1 MEIRSMSVTNEIHPR
16 KDISEIT
23 EITQQV
29 IDLLLRND
37 VDALEQAQS
46 HMAERANR
54 ISGFESYQHQLSDQK
69 KDELSDDFGTMMR
82 KNEEML
88 RLLEQRQREHVKKAQ
103 GAKEDLKAHRSYH
116 KQNPADKSLYIK
128 KGLEG

>member
-1 MEIRSMSVTNEIHPR
+1 MAPAQHTINAR

-23 EITQQV
+23 EVTQQI
-29 IDLLLRND
+29 IDLLLQNG
-37 VDALEQAQS
+37 VEALGDARKLMTQ
-46 HMAERANR
+46 RADL
-54 ISGFESYQHQLSDQK
+54 ISVFESYQHQLENQTK
-69 KDELSDDFGTMMR
+69 EELSEDFATMMR

-88 RLLEQRQREHVKKAQ
+88 RLLEQRQREHVKKTQ